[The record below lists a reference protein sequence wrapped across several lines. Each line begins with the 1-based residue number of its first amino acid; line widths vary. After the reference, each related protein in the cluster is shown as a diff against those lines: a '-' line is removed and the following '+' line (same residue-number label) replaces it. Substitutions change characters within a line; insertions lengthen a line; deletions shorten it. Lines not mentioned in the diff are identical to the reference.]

1 MALGGASAFV
11 VEPQDARALAGG
23 LGCGLQEEV
32 FRWADWTACLDR
44 SGIVRN
50 VRWHALR
57 HTCASSLVSGWWGR
71 QWTLS
76 EVCELLGHGSVT
88 TTERYAHLADTVLK
102 QAARETSPRLR
113 VTHARPALS
122 GASGKILN
130 DSAGAGHESR
140 TRDLRLG
147 KPTLYQLS

>member
-1 MALGGASAFV
+1 M
-11 VEPQDARALAGG
+11 GG
-23 LGCGLQEEV
+23 LDGVSQ
-32 FRWADWTACLDR
+32 R
-44 SGIVRN
+44 SGIARN
-50 VRWHALR
+50 VRWHDLR

-102 QAARETSPRLR
+102 QAARETSPRPR
-113 VTHARPALS
+113 VTHARPTLS
-122 GASGKILN
+122 GASDEIPN
-130 DSAGAGHESR
+130 NFAGAGHESR